1 MIMTWKIVKTDPKN
15 PASGDSNK
23 IITPV
28 FTAAFAAV
36 FEPKAMKGSIDGK
49 QRYSVTMIFPQGQ
62 DFGPLE
68 AKIKQVAQ
76 QKWGDKAASILKR
89 QSESDKRIF
98 KDGSDMVEK
107 KYAGFI
113 DGAVYI
119 KAANTQ
125 KPGLVKNVDGK
136 LHHITEQSEFY
147 SGCKAIASVTVH
159 AWDNP
164 IGKGVTL
171 YLDNIQKISD
181 GERLGGGRTSPDSDF
196 ETPMAADDM
205 ESLFG

>member
-15 PASGDSNK
+15 PASADSDK
-23 IITPV
+23 LITPV
-28 FTAAFAAV
+28 FTAAFASI
-36 FEPKAMKGSIDGK
+36 FEPKAMKGSTDGK
-49 QRYSVTMIFPQGQ
+49 AKYGITMIFPKGQ

-68 AKIKQVAQ
+68 DKIKQVAQ
-76 QKWGDKAASILKR
+76 RKWGDKATAILKK
-89 QSESDKRIF
+89 QAESDKRLF
-98 KDGSDMVEK
+98 KDGSNMVEQ

-113 DGAVYI
+113 DGALYI
-119 KAANTQ
+119 QAGNAQ

-147 SGCKAIASVTVH
+147 SGCKAIAAITVY
-159 AWDNP
+159 AWDNAF
-164 IGKGVTL
+164 GKGVSFS
-171 YLDNIQKISD
+171 LDNVQKVSD
-181 GERLGGGRTSPDSDF
+181 GERLGGGRSSPETDF